1 MASKMMFILQI
12 IALWLAVFLL
22 VALTSAALI
31 ASSARSDCGTHINTT
46 MSLSMGT
53 CTLQENISASVHHHA
68 SYFQST
74 HIIIV
79 QGIAAC
85 ALLVS
90 KPSLWDMT
98 WSALEGSAS
107 TGTVPA
113 VPMMKAAALQDVVE
127 LTNSP
132 GIFPAVLYAKS
143 SRSLSHPI
151 ILVILI
157 SVLSLLSPI
166 ALSPVYQSHNGPY
179 SVTATLVVG
188 GGIGIVVSN
197 TFSFDDF
204 VSSGEVAGRAIINAA
219 SATNT
224 QIPLVTF
231 NTSVAPF
238 IPWNAIG
245 AIWKTQVET
254 VVAHNLMDC
263 GSSAPS
269 RLTSSQEIV
278 TIVDPNDYFAAN
290 GKYTQ
295 RMIPSFAGQLVGVF
309 PNDPQVSAVYL
320 NSTTTVQPGAVQAQ
334 SSVIFLA
341 ANGTLE
347 GAQQRITSP
356 DPTSRIMFVDVLVCT
371 STTTL
376 EISTCSIDDGNVTSC
391 VPVPSANLPSSALTS
406 DTGGVENYI
415 TNPEYVAT
423 LLSASATTANY
434 DIQERIPM
442 YDRITPDMIASKI
455 PPISFLNVNT
465 TMELYNISLSYIT
478 DVLSSQTAQG
488 LVQGLVS
495 TYPVSSTQQVFII
508 STFGTSNPVLLYVIL
523 VLSIACAL
531 SSTLASTLTQSVRRA
546 APLDLMR
553 IIAISRNPQLD
564 GVFGVY
570 SDRSVEIDEDMLD
583 ARVGYMWVESL
594 RRRALVLAHGA
605 GASGDTVYK
614 TVDSDFGIGSSI
626 GTSIQPRDRLIG
638 YEDVSPRPY
647 TS

>member
-1 MASKMMFILQI
+1 MASKTMFILQI

-22 VALTSAALI
+22 VALTSVALI

-68 SYFQST
+68 SYFQSA

-90 KPSLWDMT
+90 KQSLWAMT

-113 VPMMKAAALQDVVE
+113 VPMMKAAALQDVIE

-151 ILVILI
+151 VLVILI
-157 SVLSLLSPI
+157 SMLSLLSPI

-188 GGIGIVVSN
+188 GGVGDAVSN
-197 TFSFDDF
+197 SFSSKDF
-204 VSSGEVAGRAIINAA
+204 VSRGEVAGRAIINAA
-219 SATNT
+219 YATNT

-238 IPWNAIG
+238 VPSDTIG

-269 RLTSSQEIV
+269 RLTSSQDIV
-278 TIVDPNDYFAAN
+278 TIAPNDYFAAN
-290 GKYTQ
+290 GKT
-295 RMIPSFAGQLVGVF
+295 MTGITPSFAGQLVGVF

-320 NSTTTVQPGAVQAQ
+320 NSTTTVQPGVVQAQ

-376 EISTCSIDDGNVTSC
+376 EISTCSIDNGNVTSC
-391 VPVPSANLPSSALTS
+391 VPVPSANLPSSSSTS

-423 LLSASATTANY
+423 LLSASAATAYY
-434 DIQERIPM
+434 DLGERICM

-455 PPISFLNVNT
+455 PPISFLSLNT

-594 RRRALVLAHGA
+594 RRRALVLAHCA

-614 TVDSDFGIGSSI
+614 TVDSDLGIGGSI
-626 GTSIQPRDRLIG
+626 RTSIQPSDRLVG
-638 YEDVSPRPY
+638 YQDVSPRPY